1 VDSSAN
7 APVSRL
13 FGAAT
18 VVAIASLEEALAMR
32 LGVRSTVRRVD
43 IHIHVARHIA
53 ARRPAEVEFVLAHLE
68 WAIRDPQLVGRAP
81 DRPDRLH
88 LVRAVGAGAWLHVV
102 VKHVGAHR
110 SASTTDELWV
120 STAYRVGEASLRR
133 LTKRITLLPNTLER
147 QR

>member
-1 VDSSAN
+1 MLFRSS
-7 APVSRL
+7 
-13 FGAAT
+13 GAFRGKYHVLGGLLSALDG
-18 VVAIASLEEALAMR
+18 VGPEAL
-32 LGVRSTVRRVD
+32 RVS
-43 IHIHVARHIA
+43 
-53 ARRPAEVEFVLAHLE
+53 E
-68 WAIRDPQLVGRAP
+68 LVGRAP